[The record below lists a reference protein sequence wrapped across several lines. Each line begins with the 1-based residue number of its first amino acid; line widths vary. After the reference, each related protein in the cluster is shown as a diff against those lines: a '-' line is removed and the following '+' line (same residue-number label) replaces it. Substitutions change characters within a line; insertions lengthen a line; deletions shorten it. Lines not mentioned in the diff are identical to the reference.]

1 MKDHPE
7 VSSLSG
13 RGMCP
18 VSDPLQ
24 AGLRLLRNL
33 IPAPP
38 TAFLAVRLP
47 LAGQRYG
54 LTVFH
59 LSDTVG

>member
-7 VSSLSG
+7 VSSLSS
-13 RGMCP
+13 RGTCL
-18 VSDPLQ
+18 VSGPLQ
-24 AGLRLLRNL
+24 AGLRFLRNL

-38 TAFLAVRLP
+38 TAFLAVHLP
-47 LAGQRYG
+47 PRGQRYG